1 MYSLTAR
8 RIYTN
13 PTSMLDLQSEMTAKY
28 DIINKTNP
36 DQKTEMRGGEET
48 ESVEA
53 GQRLTCPGSSLEGI
67 LESGR
72 KEGA

>member
-1 MYSLTAR
+1 MKNSNQRVLA
-8 RIYTN
+8 
-13 PTSMLDLQSEMTAKY
+13 
-28 DIINKTNP
+28 
-36 DQKTEMRGGEET
+36 
-48 ESVEA
+48 VEA

>member
-48 ESVEA
+48 ERNREA
-53 GQRLTCPGSSLEGI
+53 LLI
-67 LESGR
+67 LIHLPSPTFSR
-72 KEGA
+72 PF